1 MFRKSKEIFT
11 NKAKDIFSR
20 IFFYTNLVIFL
31 LIFLIPIGAF
41 ILTGHKEYIS
51 PMHFI
56 LVFIVGLLQIAA
68 TRYYKNILQQYWNKV
83 KTSLIEL
90 ARNLNSIK
98 TLKDIEKVR
107 NSKTKLLEPLL
118 EEENFSTLA
127 KSLNILV
134 DNVLN
139 IFESKLFKEELIRRL
154 TTTLNVDRLSHILS
168 NSILKNFDVP
178 AVAIYL
184 KSPNANEFELKINK
198 GFGEIKP
205 ILDETFIQKI
215 QAKDDVLIREPLEVS
230 IDKGVCNLS
239 VKEIYVHKL
248 IPRTG
253 KFIGVLMFGFDK
265 NDQLKVDK
273 LKEFLEEIEPT
284 IALIFE
290 NALEH
295 EKSLMLASLD
305 PLTGVYNRREGFKLI
320 KKLLSKAALDR
331 TNICILILDIDH
343 FKRINDTYGHEIG
356 DLVLKEVVKIIRSS
370 VRDRDLIIRWG
381 GEEFLIVLNNVP
393 PEKAKDVAERI
404 RVKLENHEIS
414 IGNNITLKVTASIG
428 VACTELDGIHSF
440 DELFEIAD
448 KRVYKAKNS
457 GRNQVVAD

>member
-1 MFRKSKEIFT
+1 MFRKSKEIFS

-41 ILTGHKEYIS
+41 LLTGHKEYIS
-51 PMHFI
+51 PMHFV
-56 LVFIVGLLQIAA
+56 LVIVVGLLQIAA

-90 ARNLNSIK
+90 AKRLNSVK
-98 TLKDIEKVR
+98 TLKDIEEVR
-107 NSKTKLLEPLL
+107 SAKKKLLEPLL
-118 EEENFSTLA
+118 EEENFSNLA
-127 KSLNILV
+127 KSLNVLV

-168 NSILKNFDVP
+168 NSLLKNFDIP

-184 KSPNANEFELKINK
+184 KAPNANEFELKINK

-215 QAKDDVLIREPLEVS
+215 QAKDDVLIKETLDVS
-230 IDKGVCNLS
+230 IDKGVCNLPI
-239 VKEIYVHKL
+239 KEIYVHKL
-248 IPRTG
+248 IPRSG
-253 KFIGVLMFGFDK
+253 KFIGVLMFGFERH
-265 NDQLKVDK
+265 DQLKEDK
-273 LKEFLEEIEPT
+273 LREFLEEIEPT

-320 KKLLSKAALDR
+320 KKLLSKAAVER

-343 FKRINDTYGHEIG
+343 FKKINDTYGHEIG